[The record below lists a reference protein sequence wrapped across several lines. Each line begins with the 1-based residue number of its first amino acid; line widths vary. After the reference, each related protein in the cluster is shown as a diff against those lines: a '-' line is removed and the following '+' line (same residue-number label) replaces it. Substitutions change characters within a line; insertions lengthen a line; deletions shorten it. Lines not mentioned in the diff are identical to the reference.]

1 MSDAPYAAWLSD
13 VLATLEECKIEKIAV
28 AAPLPNGEVF
38 TGYFRLDTMDK
49 ALLAANMQ
57 ADAVLDAVCHNGQR
71 IQQAWEGQR
80 RGRKGVI
87 PMESIISAILAGAV
101 TLIGVLIANS
111 RSQAVTDTKL
121 EELTREVREHN
132 NFARRVPILEEQMKV
147 ANHRIADLEADEHER
162 ERN

>member
-1 MSDAPYAAWLSD
+1 
-13 VLATLEECKIEKIAV
+13 
-28 AAPLPNGEVF
+28 
-38 TGYFRLDTMDK
+38 
-49 ALLAANMQ
+49 
-57 ADAVLDAVCHNGQR
+57 
-71 IQQAWEGQR
+71 
-80 RGRKGVI
+80 
-87 PMESIISAILAGAV
+87 MESILSALIAGTV

-147 ANHRIADLEADEHER
+147 ANHRISDLEANEHER